1 MNIIKAVVC
10 CITLICSISMAHAD
24 GNRIVKW
31 VDKDGVTHYG
41 DKPPMPA
48 DTSKSSV
55 LNKDGVVVRK
65 VEQHA
70 SNPEADKVA
79 QEQSRKDAAL
89 FASYN
94 SIKEIDIARDRNVK
108 MDEFSLESLYQQR
121 TYLLNH
127 QNKNN
132 LLIANLTKQK
142 RPIPAQLVEEKQRF
156 IDEIA
161 ETDAQIVSKKS
172 DIEKTRARFEQDKIR
187 YAELKPKVSA
197 LKDIKSKKR
206 SILELEQWR
215 TEAAHRVDYYK
226 REVVLYKRS
235 GGTIPP
241 HITDGLLA
249 STNEVARADMEIAET
264 KTKIKQ
270 NEQKLLN
277 GQ

>member
-94 SIKEIDIARDRNVK
+94 SIEEIDIARDRNVK

-142 RPIPAQLVEEKQRF
+142 RPIPAQLAEEKQRF

>member
-10 CITLICSISMAHAD
+10 CIALICSISMAHAE
-24 GNRIVKW
+24 GKRIVKW

-65 VEQHA
+65 VEQYA
-70 SNPEADKVA
+70 PNPEAEKAA

-94 SIKEIDIARDRNVK
+94 SVEDIDIARDRNIK
-108 MDEFSLESLYQQR
+108 MDEFSLQSLYQQR

-127 QNKNN
+127 QSKND

-142 RPIPAQLVEEKQRF
+142 RPIPAQLSEEKQRF
-156 IDEIA
+156 MDEIA
-161 ETDAQIVSKKS
+161 ETDTQIASKKS

-215 TEAAHRVDYYK
+215 TEATHRVDYYN
-226 REVVLYKRS
+226 REIVLYKRS
-235 GGTIPP
+235 GGSIPP

-264 KTKIKQ
+264 KAKIKQ